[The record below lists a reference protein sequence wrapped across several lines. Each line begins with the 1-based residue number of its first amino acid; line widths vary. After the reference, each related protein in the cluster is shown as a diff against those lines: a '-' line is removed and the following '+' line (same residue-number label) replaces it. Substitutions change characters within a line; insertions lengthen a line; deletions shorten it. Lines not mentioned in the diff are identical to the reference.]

1 MNGFYDVNR
10 SQLDQA
16 AGEAVIAVRSSFER
30 VGILAAWL
38 TDNPAPTPQTDPL
51 VVDHGYTAVLL
62 DLGLPR
68 GSGLDV
74 LAALRQRYDTTP
86 VLIITARDQLS
97 DPLVVDHGYTED
109 EAYLLRLVFEQ
120 LDNASEGIVTTMEI
134 ARKLTGLR

>member
-38 TDNPAPTPQTDPL
+38 TDNPAPTAQTDPL
-51 VVDHGYTAVLL
+51 VVE
-62 DLGLPR
+62 
-68 GSGLDV
+68 
-74 LAALRQRYDTTP
+74 
-86 VLIITARDQLS
+86 
-97 DPLVVDHGYTED
+97 HGYTED
-109 EAYLLRLVFEQ
+109 EAYLMRRVFQE
-120 LDNASEGIVTTMEI
+120 LDVASEGIEATMEI